1 MVRWRHVFRSDAM
14 HLMTHADAA
23 RLRDDLKVATVIDLR
38 SYAEAELEPYPHIE
52 ASFTRHHLPF
62 ILELPDLHEPSQKS
76 TAFNL
81 GEFYVGLIN
90 NAGGTI
96 RAVLESLAASEAVPA
111 VVHCS
116 LGKDR
121 TGVATAVLL
130 GALGVGDKDIVRDY
144 TLTNR
149 YVGNVVRAA
158 RSAQSEE
165 SVAFTLP
172 PEFLRAPASAMKALL
187 ATVRRE
193 YGSMREYAGSVGVD
207 GATVSQLESALLT

>member
-1 MVRWRHVFRSDAM
+1 MFRSDAM

-23 RLRDDLKVATVIDLR
+23 HFRDDLKIATVIDLR
-38 SYAEAELEPYPHIE
+38 SHEEAERDPYPHVE
-52 ASFTRHHLPF
+52 ASVARHHLPF
-62 ILELPDLHEPSQKS
+62 IPELPDLHEPSQES

-81 GEFYVGLIN
+81 GEFYIGLIN

-96 RAVLESLAASEAVPA
+96 RTILKSLAASEAVPA

-158 RSAQSEE
+158 RSAQGAE
-165 SVAFTLP
+165 SIAFTLP
-172 PEFLRAPASAMKALL
+172 PEFLRAPASAMKTLL
-187 ATVRRE
+187 AAVRRE
-193 YGSMREYAGSVGVD
+193 YGSMRGYAGAVGVD
-207 GATVSQLESALLT
+207 GATMSQLQSALLT